1 MTTSDSP
8 IQMPARKFEADQKGH
23 RSNNT
28 AIESFGNVSSY
39 SFIPIGGLVPY
50 AGATAPPGYL
60 ECDGSAVSRQVY
72 GALFSVIGTAYGTG
86 DGTSTFNIPTAT
98 QAAAVFGQGVGHT
111 HGGVTTGGGSTASG
125 TGLGAALGII
135 LIRTGAQ

>member
-8 IQMPARKFEADQKGH
+8 IQMPTRKFEADQKGH
-23 RSNNT
+23 RANNT

-60 ECDGSAVSRQVY
+60 ECNGAAISRQTY
-72 GALFSVIGTAYGTG
+72 AALFSVIGEAYGVG
-86 DGTSTFNIPTAT
+86 DGSTTFNIPS
-98 QAAAVFGQGVGHT
+98 AAEAAQVFGQGVGHT
-111 HGGVTTGGGSTASG
+111 HGGVTTGAGTTSSS

-135 LIRTGAQ
+135 LIRTGAT